1 MAEYEDGRRHDTGD
15 VVGDMECVG
24 VSYQE
29 VDGRKTNFT
38 YQFRLKS
45 ELEAERQAEIERQEA
60 EEAHQKALERA
71 QKEAEEEELAH
82 RNTEVDEQQEK

>member
-15 VVGDMECVG
+15 VVGEMECVG

-38 YQFRLKS
+38 YQFKPVDVMDAERAA
-45 ELEAERQAEIERQEA
+45 EAERVEA
-60 EEAHQKALERA
+60 EKEHQKAVERA
-71 QKEAEEEELAH
+71 QKEEAEAEKAH
-82 RNTEVDEQQEK
+82 RNTEVDEQE